1 MMFDAQSELIV
12 RSMYNLNASD
22 FLGINLTITIMRNS
36 RSAATGFVKDFQDFV
51 IKGNIF
57 DLAVAVIMGG
67 AFGKVVESLIKD
79 VITPGILAPILLKT
93 GAKDLESFMVGPAK
107 LGLFLSSIITFIVV
121 AFVIFLM
128 VRAMAS
134 FKRKE
139 EKLDAADTKDC
150 PYCLS
155 VIPLSASR
163 CGHCTS
169 DLPPVM

>member
-1 MMFDAQSELIV
+1 M
-12 RSMYNLNASD
+12 
-22 FLGINLTITIMRNS
+22 TMRPT
-36 RSAATGFVKDFQDFV
+36 RAAATGFIKDFQDFV

-57 DLAVAVIMGG
+57 DLAIAVIMGG

-79 VITPGILAPILLKT
+79 VITPAILEPTIKAA
-93 GAKDLESFMVGPAK
+93 GAKDLESWVVGAAK
-107 LGLFLSSIITFIVV
+107 LGLFLSNIISFLVI

-128 VRAMAS
+128 VRAMAK

-139 EKLDAADTKDC
+139 EKIEAADTKEC

-155 VIPLSASR
+155 TIPVAASK

-169 DLPPVM
+169 DLPPTM

>member
-1 MMFDAQSELIV
+1 M
-12 RSMYNLNASD
+12 
-22 FLGINLTITIMRNS
+22 TMRHS
-36 RSAATGFVKDFQDFV
+36 RTAATGFVKDFQDFV

-57 DLAVAVIMGG
+57 DLAIAVVMGG

-79 VITPGILAPILLKT
+79 VITPAILEPVIKAS
-93 GAKDLESFMVGPAK
+93 GAKDLEGWMVGAAK
-107 LGLFLSSIITFIVV
+107 LGLFLSNIITFVV
-121 AFVIFLM
+121 IALVIFLM

-139 EKLDAADTKDC
+139 EKLDAADTKEC

-155 VIPLSASR
+155 TIPIAASK

-169 DLPPVM
+169 DLPPTM

>member
-1 MMFDAQSELIV
+1 MTM
-12 RSMYNLNASD
+12 RS
-22 FLGINLTITIMRNS
+22 S

-57 DLAVAVIMGG
+57 DLAIAVVMGG

-79 VITPGILAPILLKT
+79 VITPAILEPVIKAS
-93 GAKDLESFMVGPAK
+93 GAKDLEGWMVGAAK
-107 LGLFLSSIITFIVV
+107 LGLFLSNIITFVV
-121 AFVIFLM
+121 IAFVIFSM
-128 VRAMAS
+128 VQAMAK

-139 EKLDAADTKDC
+139 EKLDAADSKEC

-155 VIPLSASR
+155 TIPIAASK

-169 DLPPVM
+169 DLPPTM